1 MMGTAAL
8 TGLFVLHV
16 SRRHQGVMRPTL
28 VALHRRYFPLG
39 NCHFLLLAMARR
51 FAAIPGFSAAASRVP
66 APLAW
71 NPNKP
76 TPRLQLGIRGRLRP
90 PYIHI
95 PGGVPE
101 RVACGVIYSPPRT
114 QPMASGS

>member
-51 FAAIPGFSAAASRVP
+51 FAAIPGISAAASRVP

-71 NPNKP
+71 NPINQRP
-76 TPRLQLGIRGRLRP
+76 GSNWGSGAGCGRLISTFRA
-90 PYIHI
+90 
-95 PGGVPE
+95 E
-101 RVACGVIYSPPRT
+101 CQRVACG
-114 QPMASGS
+114 